1 TLNEN
6 AISIRHILQWLGCA
20 TAAKRGSQTGNRGG
34 VSYTSLVFDLHR
46 ASCRKQLFNDVVFLV
61 IQGCAAQASHTHG
74 AVEDAAF
81 IILVLPLIAARLDKT
96 IRDHI
101 HRGFDIDVFP
111 LSSVGSAVFELG
123 QTRRGVYELLRRC
136 TLGAQATTRNR

>member
-1 TLNEN
+1 FQSVD
-6 AISIRHILQWLGCA
+6 SIRVRNV
-20 TAAKRGSQTGNRGG
+20 TGSQT
-34 VSYTSLVFDLHR
+34 
-46 ASCRKQLFNDVVFLV
+46 
-61 IQGCAAQASHTHG
+61 CALPISHG

-81 IILVLPLIAARLDKT
+81 IILALPLIAARLDKT